1 MSCRSSLL
9 YALTGVLCLV
19 LPRTV
24 AAETLRD
31 AVGAAL
37 VSHPGLEIA
46 AARKD
51 ISTAAEAEE
60 FSNLFP
66 QINTSATGGRMFG
79 NNSTSRGLTVSR
91 GEAYSWLWEGNASI
105 TQPIFT
111 APVTRFLSRAP

>member
-1 MSCRSSLL
+1 MFCRSPFL
-9 YALTGVLCLV
+9 YALTGVLCLI
-19 LPRTV
+19 LPRAG
-24 AAETLRD
+24 AAETLRE

-37 VSHPGLEIA
+37 ESHPGLEIA

-51 ISTAAEAEE
+51 ISTAREDEE

-91 GEAYSWLWEGNASI
+91 GEAYFLALGGQRLDHAADL
-105 TQPIFT
+105 Q
-111 APVTRFLSRAP
+111 RF